1 MEFFAPYMD
10 RITDLCRKHKV
21 RSLYAFGSAA
31 KGTMGPQSDVDLVVD
46 IPIDDPFEFSRNYW
60 TLEEA
65 FQDLFHRPVDLL
77 SLRAIKNKYFRQDLD
92 AGKLKL
98 YEA

>member
-10 RITDLCRKHKV
+10 RITELCRKHKV

-31 KGTMGPQSDVDLVVD
+31 KGTIGPQSDVDLVVD
-46 IPIDDPFEFSRNYW
+46 IPIDDPLIYGSNYFDLLFS
-60 TLEEA
+60 LEE
-65 FQDLFHRPVDLL
+65 LFGRPIDLL
-77 SLRAIKNKYFRQDLD
+77 EQRSLRNRFLVSAIESTKRH
-92 AGKLKL
+92 L